1 MQISLSFS
9 SPPHPQALTRMD
21 APEPGDAGDLS
32 QGDGARPAPRR
43 VSRPVQGLSRCCQAA
58 VVRLMKRHSAAEPS
72 LWPRPVCTGQGS
84 GHRMKKQG

>member
-43 VSRPVQGLSRCCQAA
+43 VSRPGPGVEQMLSGSSCQADE
-58 VVRLMKRHSAAEPS
+58 KTQ
-72 LWPRPVCTGQGS
+72 CC
-84 GHRMKKQG
+84 

>member
-9 SPPHPQALTRMD
+9 SPPHSQALTRMD
-21 APEPGDAGDLS
+21 TPEPGDAGDLS
-32 QGDGARPAPRR
+32 QGDERAPPPGELAAR
-43 VSRPVQGLSRCCQAA
+43 VQGLSRCCQAS